1 MAMAEYQRRFE
12 GGRFAAS
19 AMMSLEPAMRHDGYP
34 NLFSTGEVAYGQPLV
49 DRQHPHDL
57 FMELSARL
65 DIDIAGDTAA
75 FQIGRAHVCTPV
87 TNAHLVCRLL
97 LEQKHS
103 TSINHLHHSSK
114 RPCTRSHKP
123 HSNPVS

>member
-1 MAMAEYQRRFE
+1 
-12 GGRFAAS
+12 
-19 AMMSLEPAMRHDGYP
+19 MMSLEPAMRHDGYP

-75 FQIGRAHVCTPV
+75 FLYGGPVAAPALGPSAFMHRASARYNPEAPIPHHWFDADRKSGVSGNRGSVRVDIG
-87 TNAHLVCRLL
+87 CRGILTKKNTL
-97 LEQKHS
+97 K
-103 TSINHLHHSSK
+103 
-114 RPCTRSHKP
+114 
-123 HSNPVS
+123 

>member
-1 MAMAEYQRRFE
+1 
-12 GGRFAAS
+12 
-19 AMMSLEPAMRHDGYP
+19 MRHDGYP

-75 FQIGRAHVCTPV
+75 CLYGGPVAEPALGPSAFMHLASARYNPAAPITRPWSDSAYSYFRFRHARVEYHRA
-87 TNAHLVCRLL
+87 RRR
-97 LEQKHS
+97 
-103 TSINHLHHSSK
+103 TS
-114 RPCTRSHKP
+114 P
-123 HSNPVS
+123 